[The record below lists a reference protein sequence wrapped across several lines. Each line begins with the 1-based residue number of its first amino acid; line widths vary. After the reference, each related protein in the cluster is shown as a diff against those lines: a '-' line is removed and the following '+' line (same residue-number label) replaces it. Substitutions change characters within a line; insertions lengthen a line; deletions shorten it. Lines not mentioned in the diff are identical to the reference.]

1 MQSRT
6 PDKHRI
12 IRTTIRR
19 HARNGTHRL
28 IADYATRVGEAAA
41 GRYGCVMLFGVLSA
55 HLIPRFILSFGLYP
69 SLLLSLPV
77 LRPVNSSRDT
87 DARAVCRPNPF
98 PLDPSPHCGATS
110 ARRVAP
116 AVAHISAPFRLAPNP
131 PRLGAGAPNVR
142 RGAAQSSCRSA
153 RPEVGADAHSSSR
166 RAGYGAFSPRRPI
179 STLVLFPRVFLA
191 LHVCLVGFD
200 I

>member
-1 MQSRT
+1 MQ
-6 PDKHRI
+6 
-12 IRTTIRR
+12 
-19 HARNGTHRL
+19 
-28 IADYATRVGEAAA
+28 TRGGEAAA
-41 GRYGCVMLFGVLSA
+41 GRYGCVILFGVLSA
-55 HLIPRFILSFGLYP
+55 HLIPRFILSSGLYP

-98 PLDPSPHCGATS
+98 PSNPSPHRRATS

-153 RPEVGADAHSSSR
+153 CPEVGADAHLFFW

-179 STLVLFPRVFLA
+179 FTAFIISAFLLVSLPLDTRDPLKTPFTRFERFSILYT
-191 LHVCLVGFD
+191 
-200 I
+200 